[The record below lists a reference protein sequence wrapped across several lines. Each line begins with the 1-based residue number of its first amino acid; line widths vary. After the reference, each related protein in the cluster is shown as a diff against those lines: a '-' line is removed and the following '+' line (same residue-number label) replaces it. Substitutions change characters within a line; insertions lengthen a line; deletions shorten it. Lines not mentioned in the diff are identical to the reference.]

1 MKRLYN
7 IAYQIEEI
15 WHSLKEHKKRN
26 LLTGFG
32 VSWGIFILVL
42 LVGAGN
48 GLQKGVMVLFQDYT
62 QNSFWIYGGKT
73 NISKPGQNSGRLIR
87 FKQQDLSVLK
97 KWYPEIEH
105 TSPELRY
112 NGKLLNSKSN
122 SYHRFECYGINSSYF
137 KIKTYTKSQGRFFN
151 PLDDQQNRNIAIIGK
166 DIAEGLFEKEDVVGK
181 YFCMD
186 GVWFQIIGVLAEK
199 SLFSNNK
206 RHIYIPFGAL
216 QNHFFKDK
224 SMNCFA
230 LSLKAE
236 NSAKRFEES
245 IKNYLSKNYQFD
257 VEDKNAIYINNVQS
271 SAGSIKGLFKT
282 INGFLWLVGFC
293 MLLSGIV
300 GVSNIMLVV
309 VKERTQEI
317 GIRKAIGAS
326 PKSILY
332 MILNESIIITFIS
345 GVTGLLAATVIV
357 NLINLIIGDMI
368 SDSNSIFKGLDVNI
382 PIAIGAI
389 ITLVISGAIAG
400 LYPARKAASV
410 LPIKAISS
418 ENS

>member
-26 LLTGFG
+26 ILTGFG

-48 GLQKGVMVLFQDYT
+48 GLQKGVMVLFQDYN

-73 NISKPGQNSGRLIR
+73 SLSKPGQNSNRLIS
-87 FKQQDLSVLK
+87 FKHHEIEKIK

-122 SYHRFECYGINSSYF
+122 SYHRFECYGINSDYF
-137 KIKTYTKSQGRFFN
+137 NIKTYTRSKGRFFN
-151 PLDDQQNRNIAIIGK
+151 PLDDEQNRNIAIIGK
-166 DIAEGLFEKEDVVGK
+166 DIAEGLFKKEDVIGK

-186 GVWFQIIGVLAEK
+186 GIWFQIIGVIAEK

-206 RHIYIPFGAL
+206 RHIYIPFRTL
-216 QNHFFKDK
+216 QNHFFRNKDI
-224 SMNCFA
+224 NCFA
-230 LSLKAE
+230 LSLKPE
-236 NSAKRFEES
+236 NSANKFEES
-245 IKNYLSKNYQFD
+245 IKTYLSRYYQFD
-257 VEDKNAIYINNVQS
+257 IEDKNAIYINNVQS
-271 SAGSIKGLFKT
+271 DAKSIKGLFKT
-282 INGFLWLVGFC
+282 VNGFLWVVGFC

-317 GIRKAIGAS
+317 GVRKAIGAS

-345 GVTGLLAATVIV
+345 GITGLLAATLLV

-368 SDSNSIFKGLDVNI
+368 SNSNSVFKGLDVNI

-389 ITLVISGAIAG
+389 FTLVISGAIAG
-400 LYPARKAASV
+400 VYPARKAASV
-410 LPIKAISS
+410 RPIKAISAD
-418 ENS
+418 N